1 MARNLIK
8 ENSIM
13 TATATSLLESI
24 LALPEA
30 DRIAIAEALLSSLPE
45 DVVQDLD
52 DEAFAKE
59 LQRRSDEMD
68 KDPSACIPWSEVKK
82 LL

>member
-1 MARNLIK
+1 
-8 ENSIM
+8 M
-13 TATATSLLESI
+13 TATAKSLLESA

-30 DRIAIAEALLSSLPE
+30 ERMVIVEGLLESLPE
-45 DVVQDLD
+45 DSVELD
-52 DEAFAKE
+52 DEAFAQE

-82 LL
+82 ML

>member
-1 MARNLIK
+1 M
-8 ENSIM
+8 SPVG
-13 TATATSLLESI
+13 TSVLQSA

-30 DRIAIAEALLSSLPE
+30 ERVAIADALLSSLPE
-45 DVVQDLD
+45 ESLAGD
-52 DEAFAKE
+52 DEAFAEE

-68 KDPSACIPWSEVKK
+68 NDPSACIPWSEVRK